1 MNNNTMGATTYHWD
15 FGDGSMPSSN
25 QDPNHEF
32 PGYPPANYT
41 ILLTATSEHGCI
53 DTMTQTV
60 IIKPSLLIYIPNT
73 FTPDGDQFN
82 QNWLPIFS
90 ESVDPYNYE
99 LLLFD
104 RWGETIWES
113 HNLSV
118 GWDGTYGSNGI
129 AVQDGSYTYKISYKL
144 RNDAQREIITGHV
157 NLMR

>member
-1 MNNNTMGATTYHWD
+1 
-15 FGDGSMPSSN
+15 
-25 QDPNHEF
+25 
-32 PGYPPANYT
+32 
-41 ILLTATSEHGCI
+41 
-53 DTMTQTV
+53 MTQTV
-60 IIKPSLLIYIPNT
+60 IVKPSLLIYIPNN

-99 LLLFD
+99 FLLFD